1 MVRIR
6 LTRVGSKKNPIWRV
20 VVADKRSPR
29 DGRVIENVGTYNPQT
44 EPSTVTLK
52 QERLEHWIAQGAMP
66 TDTVFQLM
74 KTQSIGR
81 DGKPL
86 AAAK

>member
-6 LTRVGSKKNPIWRV
+6 LTRVGSKKNPIWRI

-44 EPSTVTLK
+44 DPSTVTLK
-52 QERLEHWIAQGAMP
+52 QDRVEHWIAKGARP
-66 TDTVFQLM
+66 TDTVLKLM
-74 KTQSIGR
+74 KTQSLDS
-81 DGKPL
+81 DGKL
-86 AAAK
+86 VEVK